1 MTARTALGGGRFLA
15 VIAAAAAAAIAVVI
29 VAFALPGRSPGPAFP
44 RLTAAAA
51 PAGWPHVTL
60 PDGTAVLSY
69 PPSLRPI
76 RGDKVAVS
84 VARVSP
90 AGTFQLYLNATPRQ
104 GTERLQGWAG
114 FRLGLLRSDDAASAQ
129 EVAAAQGVR
138 FRGGTGSCVIDRYVT
153 KIGAHHFEE
162 LACLVQ
168 GRTSASVVVAAAPS
182 AQWGL
187 ARPVLLRAVAAYA
200 LVELSPRIRNAR
212 TTDPAPHPSR
222 RGARR
227 CERT

>member
-1 MTARTALGGGRFLA
+1 MTARTALGGGRSLV

-168 GRTSASVVVAAAPS
+168 GRTSASVIIAAAPAATW
-182 AQWGL
+182 AQASPL
-187 ARPVLLRAVAAYA
+187 LLRAVAAYQ
-200 LVELSPRIRNAR
+200 VR
-212 TTDPAPHPSR
+212 
-222 RGARR
+222 
-227 CERT
+227 

>member
-1 MTARTALGGGRFLA
+1 MTARTALGGGRSLV